1 MQNSHLHYGLFEGEE
16 STIRDLAQTIRP
28 QARTVRSLKKLE
40 NLKVTVL
47 VKCILASSQTVRGA
61 RLDRPRLLYLTSDYT
76 FNALIAVDV

>member
-1 MQNSHLHYGLFEGEE
+1 
-16 STIRDLAQTIRP
+16 
-28 QARTVRSLKKLE
+28 
-40 NLKVTVL
+40 VTVL